1 MTLAIV
7 IYLLIGCGYGVWYAM
22 DCAKTDRT
30 QKDRTETVVGAVAL
44 VAIWPLAVV
53 WRAWRAWQ

>member
-7 IYLLIGCGYGVWYAM
+7 IYLLIGCAYGVWYAM
-22 DCAKTDRT
+22 GCAKTDLT
-30 QKDRTETVVGAVAL
+30 EKDRTETVVGAVAL

-53 WRAWRAWQ
+53 WRAWRMWE